1 MDTEDKQELK
11 LLRSKVK
18 YLEDRIE
25 VMAKSIGSIN
35 KILGRFQMTEGND
48 LRLPRLAREFMQ
60 QDEQSNDP
68 FIRVMESGE
77 SDKFRDSDTMI
88 REDGNEL
95 I

>member
-1 MDTEDKQELK
+1 MNQEQLMKQK
-11 LLRSKVK
+11 IK

-35 KILGRFQMTEGND
+35 KILGRFQMTED
-48 LRLPRLAREFMQ
+48 K
-60 QDEQSNDP
+60 QSNDP

-77 SDKFRDSDTMI
+77 SDKEFL
-88 REDGNEL
+88 EELGNPEHEL

>member
-1 MDTEDKQELK
+1 MNQEQLMKQK
-11 LLRSKVK
+11 IK

-35 KILGRFQMTEGND
+35 KILGRFQMTED
-48 LRLPRLAREFMQ
+48 K
-60 QDEQSNDP
+60 QSNDP
-68 FIRVMESGE
+68 YIRVMEQGE
-77 SDKFRDSDTMI
+77 SDTFRDSDTMV

>member
-1 MDTEDKQELK
+1 MSTTRWERVMAQEQLM
-11 LLRSKVK
+11 KVKIK

-35 KILGRFQMTEGND
+35 KILGRFQMTED
-48 LRLPRLAREFMQ
+48 K
-60 QDEQSNDP
+60 QSNDP

-77 SDKFRDSDTMI
+77 SDY
-88 REDGNEL
+88 EL